1 MYYTLY
7 VFLTI
12 IIIIIDIVIII
23 IITII
28 IIVVVVVV
36 VVISQLRQAAIIK
49 RALIGLSYVA
59 RANHRPRERHT
70 RRGRGG
76 LLSFCL
82 LVRPRH
88 FFFRSHKKAM
98 IAMMRGTTPEP
109 LCARQS
115 MERTW
120 RGRTRSAKGGGI
132 NVINVRSCY
141 TGSSNELEDAQEQAP
156 TQVPNQDKFF
166 DP

>member
-7 VFLTI
+7 AFLTI
-12 IIIIIDIVIII
+12 IITIIDIIIII

-28 IIVVVVVV
+28 IIVVV
-36 VVISQLRQAAIIK
+36 ISQLRQSAIIK

-76 LLSFCL
+76 LLSFSL
-82 LVRPRH
+82 LARPPH

-98 IAMMRGTTPEP
+98 ITTMRGNT
-109 LCARQS
+109 
-115 MERTW
+115 
-120 RGRTRSAKGGGI
+120 
-132 NVINVRSCY
+132 
-141 TGSSNELEDAQEQAP
+141 LEHSHASKYGK
-156 TQVPNQDKFF
+156 NL
-166 DP
+166 